1 MPSTYE
7 IIICLIAL
15 IICTI
20 TDIKSTTIYP
30 VVPLLLVLAGL
41 FTPNKDLQNNI
52 YCALIGFVPLFVLNR
67 FGNGGDGDALLCGAI
82 GFSMPIKFGISV
94 FFLAYVLY
102 AIVLLIAVI
111 ITKNKKMQLPY
122 VPFITSSYIIIL
134 IMQVY
139 GGAI

>member
-30 VVPLLLVLAGL
+30 LVPLLLILAGL
-41 FTPNKDLQNNI
+41 FTPDKNFQNNI

-67 FGNGGDGDALLCGAI
+67 FGNGGDGDALICGAL
-82 GFSMPIKFGISV
+82 GFSMPVKFGIRV

-102 AIVLLIAVI
+102 AIILLIAVI
-111 ITKNKKMQLPY
+111 ITKNKKLQLPY

-134 IMQVY
+134 LMY
-139 GGAI
+139 SLGGAI